1 MSYEC
6 KYCTK
11 KLSTKSS
18 LVLHQKTT
26 MACLTIQESM
36 NVNTVNNRL
45 ICEHCDKSFTKNNL
59 SQHIRVCKSKQ
70 SNDIIDKDSQI
81 SKLKEDV
88 KDKDSKLSILKE
100 EVKDKDNQLSI
111 LKEEFT
117 NKLTEIS
124 ILKAKLEIYTEIV
137 KDNKT
142 TIDKLSDRTLS
153 IVEDIAK
160 QPKTSNTRTTN
171 NTTNLSVKNNYIQNL
186 PKLCTEEST
195 ISNRIEQG
203 FTVDDFNNG
212 TKGIARLISEEVA
225 IGEDNDGFIRA
236 AIGCTDASRKVFCY
250 TTENGTAVTDIKATK
265 LIGLIQPH
273 ILTKAAKIA
282 SEQVSADNFIDV
294 STKHNEIIN
303 IENNPNELIDILAQK
318 QINNMNDY
326 IETQAKRTKSKAK
339 SKG

>member
-1 MSYEC
+1 
-6 KYCTK
+6 
-11 KLSTKSS
+11 
-18 LVLHQKTT
+18 
-26 MACLTIQESM
+26 M
-36 NVNTVNNRL
+36 NINTVNNRL
-45 ICEHCDKSFTKNNL
+45 TCEECGQSFTKNNL
-59 SQHIRVCKSKQ
+59 LHHIKVCKSKQ
-70 SNDIIDKDSQI
+70 CNNIIDRDSQI
-81 SKLKEDV
+81 SKLKEEV
-88 KDKDSKLSILKE
+88 KDKDS
-100 EVKDKDNQLSI
+100 QLSI

-117 NKLTEIS
+117 KKLTENS

-142 TIDKLSDRTLS
+142 TLDKLSDRTLS

-160 QPKTSNTRTTN
+160 QPKISNTN
-171 NTTNLSVKNNYIQNL
+171 NTTHLSVKNNYIQNL

-236 AIGCTDASRKVFCY
+236 ALGCTDASRKIFCY
-250 TTENGTAVTDIKATK
+250 TTENGTAITDIKATK

-303 IENNPNELIDILAQK
+303 IENNPSELIDILAQK

-326 IETQAKRTKSKAK
+326 IETQAKRAKSKAK
-339 SKG
+339 SKV

>member
-1 MSYEC
+1 
-6 KYCTK
+6 
-11 KLSTKSS
+11 
-18 LVLHQKTT
+18 
-26 MACLTIQESM
+26 M

-45 ICEHCDKSFTKNNL
+45 TCEHCGQSFTKNNL
-59 SQHIRVCKSKQ
+59 SQHIKVCKFKQ
-70 SNDIIDKDSQI
+70 CNDIIDKDSQI
-81 SKLKEDV
+81 SKLKEEV
-88 KDKDSKLSILKE
+88 KDKDSHLSILKE
-100 EVKDKDNQLSI
+100 EVKDKDSQLSI

-117 NKLTEIS
+117 KKLTENS

-142 TIDKLSDRTLS
+142 TLDKLSDRTLS

-160 QPKTSNTRTTN
+160 QPKISNTN
-171 NTTNLSVKNNYIQNL
+171 NTTHLSVKNNYIQNL

-236 AIGCTDASRKVFCY
+236 ALGCTDVSRKIFCY

-282 SEQVSADNFIDV
+282 SEQVSADNFIDI
-294 STKHNEIIN
+294 STKHKEIIN
-303 IENNPNELIDILAQK
+303 IENNPSELIDILAQK

-339 SKG
+339 SKV